1 MAIRDP
7 IVSLSAP
14 WPMASQG
21 SVDTHMTTVLP
32 VDNAS
37 AFSVRWRWKAGT
49 RADARRYRRT
59 ESDEWG
65 AMPRLRRPN
74 LPEGPEEV
82 LNAAL
87 HDLHLRAGLPSVRD
101 LVARVGG
108 DDVAGRS
115 RIHDVFSSERLPTW
129 GLVQILVEALVRTI
143 PDADPRAE
151 ERRLHQLWLAASGQA
166 VVDTSTA
173 SASRHAEPPREV
185 TRQERVGRRQLVMR
199 VEWTTPTDLNA
210 TLRRSIR
217 DHVSLALKDIGQQPQ
232 GRHRV
237 DSSAGSTIVLQRR
250 HEPPGLTAATFLS
263 TLEEEFLQSTWP
275 EFNPFDDNI
284 GSSTIRFLAHYDE
297 AAPSSRDAVM
307 DLNRIG
313 GASDYQ
319 DRSALSAQA
328 GHIRG

>member
-1 MAIRDP
+1 M
-7 IVSLSAP
+7 
-14 WPMASQG
+14 
-21 SVDTHMTTVLP
+21 
-32 VDNAS
+32 
-37 AFSVRWRWKAGT
+37 
-49 RADARRYRRT
+49 
-59 ESDEWG
+59 
-65 AMPRLRRPN
+65 
-74 LPEGPEEV
+74 
-82 LNAAL
+82 
-87 HDLHLRAGLPSVRD
+87 RD

-237 DSSAGSTIVLQRR
+237 DSSAGTTIVLQRR

-307 DLNRIG
+307 DLNRIWLALG
-313 GASDYQ
+313 ELAPLHRDGEFQYVEAAVQ
-319 DRSALSAQA
+319 GIDRATGSTHFRGNWQRVLFPPLSPAA
-328 GHIRG
+328 GYEGFWLRTSKAPVDRNAPWVAF